1 MPDPFRR
8 AYASEAPAVSGFA
21 ISPHATDPL
30 SITPRALYVGGAGD
44 LVVRLMNDSA
54 DVTFSAVPAG
64 TLLPIRPSHVRSSST
79 ATLLLGLY

>member
-8 AYASEAPAVSGFA
+8 AYASEASAVSGFA
-21 ISPHATDPL
+21 ITPHATDPL
-30 SITPRALYVGGAGD
+30 SIFPRAVYVGGAGD
-44 LVVRLMNDSA
+44 LVVRLMNDNA

-64 TLLPIRPSHVRSSST
+64 TLIPIRPSHVRSSST